1 MKKKLI
7 GKWKKGNII
16 LEIFDKN
23 GVPYVR
29 TTEVFDENLSEV
41 SDLEEFENFEKGE
54 TTLLDILEYY
64 DMSGAE
70 KID

>member
-7 GKWKKGNII
+7 GKWKKGNTI
-16 LEIFDKN
+16 LEIFDKD
-23 GVPYVR
+23 GVPYAR

-41 SDLEEFENFEKGE
+41 SDLEEFEKGE

>member
-7 GKWKKGNII
+7 GKWKKGNTI

-23 GVPYVR
+23 GVPYAR

-41 SDLEEFENFEKGE
+41 SDLEEFEKGE

>member
-16 LEIFDKN
+16 LEIFDKD
-23 GVPYVR
+23 GVPYAR

-41 SDLEEFENFEKGE
+41 SDLEEFEKGE
-54 TTLLDILEYY
+54 ITLLDILEYY

>member
-23 GVPYVR
+23 GVPYTR

-41 SDLEEFENFEKGE
+41 SDLEEFENF
-54 TTLLDILEYY
+54 
-64 DMSGAE
+64 
-70 KID
+70 

>member
-16 LEIFDKN
+16 LEIFDKD
-23 GVPYVR
+23 GVRYAR

-41 SDLEEFENFEKGE
+41 SDLEEFEKGE

>member
-16 LEIFDKN
+16 LEIFDKD
-23 GVPYVR
+23 GVPYAR
-29 TTEVFDENLSEV
+29 TTEIFDENLSEV
-41 SDLEEFENFEKGE
+41 SDLEEFEKGE

>member
-23 GVPYVR
+23 GVPYAR

-41 SDLEEFENFEKGE
+41 SDLEDFEKGE

>member
-23 GVPYVR
+23 GVPYAR

-41 SDLEEFENFEKGE
+41 SDLEEFEKGE

-64 DMSGAE
+64 DMNGAE
-70 KID
+70 KIE